1 MYNISQPEQPLSAV
15 QVEGWSVEGGDSF
28 LIVLNLELPLKWSE
42 PLGTAASCV
51 CRPGV
56 LFHIPS
62 SAVVTHMS
70 LHSVSICATT
80 VLSPGCF
87 PSVLCASRSR

>member
-1 MYNISQPEQPLSAV
+1 MYKINISQPEQPLSAV

-28 LIVLNLELPLKWSE
+28 LIVLNLELPLTWSE

-56 LFHIPS
+56 LLHIPPLQL
-62 SAVVTHMS
+62 S
-70 LHSVSICATT
+70 LT
-80 VLSPGCF
+80 
-87 PSVLCASRSR
+87 